1 MISGIAHELNNPLA
15 SVLGYAQLVKSG
27 TTDEKLARRLG
38 MIHDESRRCQRIVQN
53 LLSFA
58 RRHEPERRPLSLNEV
73 ATSVLHLVGYQLRVA
88 GIAVKTD
95 LDPNLPAIHGDPHQ
109 LQQGILN
116 LVTNAQHAIRD
127 TGRPGTI
134 TLTTKALSQD
144 RVSMVIADDGPG
156 IPAEHLSK
164 IYDPFFTTKD
174 AGEGT
179 GLGLSIVYG
188 IITSHGGTIAID
200 GEREEGAAFT
210 IELPVGSSEATTVV
224 EEPRGESTGET
235 RKGCVLVVDDEPAVA
250 GLICE
255 TLENDGH
262 RVTQAHNAREARE
275 QVAKTRFD
283 LVVVDLK
290 MPGMRIE
297 SFRDELEGL
306 RPGLGER
313 IVLVTG
319 DTVSAE
325 SDSVARRLRLRV
337 LHKPFDLEDLLEAV
351 RSAL

>member
-15 SVLGYAQLVKSG
+15 SVLGYAQLVKSA
-27 TTDEKLARRLG
+27 TTDEKLSRRLG

-58 RRHEPERRPLSLNEV
+58 RRHEPERKPLSLNEV
-73 ATSVLHLVGYQLRVA
+73 AGSVLHLVGYQLRVDN
-88 GIAVKTD
+88 IEIETD
-95 LDPNLPAIHGDPHQ
+95 FDPELPAILGDSHQ

-116 LVTNAQHAIRD
+116 LVTNAQHALRD
-127 TGRPGTI
+127 AGRAGKV
-134 TLTTKALSQD
+134 TLTTRALSSD

-156 IPAEHLSK
+156 IPGENLTK
-164 IYDPFFTTKD
+164 IFDPFFTTKE

-188 IITSHGGTIAID
+188 IITSHGGTITVD
-200 GEREEGAAFT
+200 SGRDNGTTFS
-210 IELPVGSSEATTVV
+210 IELPVGSREGPVD
-224 EEPRGESTGET
+224 EET
-235 RKGCVLVVDDEPAVA
+235 RSRGATSAPRSGSVLVVDDERAVA
-250 GLICE
+250 ELIHE
-255 TLENDGH
+255 TLETEGH
-262 RVTQAHNAREARE
+262 RVTQAHDVREALDR
-275 QVAKTRFD
+275 AADTPFD

-290 MPGMRIE
+290 MPGMDIKC
-297 SFRDELEGL
+297 FRDDLDGL
-306 RPGLGER
+306 HPGLGRR

-325 SDSVARRLRLRV
+325 PEDVGERLGLRV

-351 RSAL
+351 RSTL